1 MPNYEGP
8 PPQIGPVGSNIY
20 RVRRKLRITQKQL
33 AAPEFS
39 ISYISAIERGR
50 IRPSLKALDILARR
64 LGVTSAELLADVP
77 EDFESQSEYGLE
89 GEGAP
94 PSLTTLISQRRAFYP
109 IPLALIWA
117 SISLDQHAPEQASE
131 LLNLLSPATLSAEQR
146 LLRFYLQGR
155 VALAVG
161 HPAEAQATLEP
172 ILQQDEFSGYAELLE
187 RCRFLLAGAYEAQ
200 EKFLLAADTFTACIQ
215 AIQNGIVGDPLFAID
230 VYSSF
235 ADHHRRL
242 EMRELAVEYYQ
253 QALNQLDLVLQPT
266 ALAEISSH
274 LSQEH
279 LESARSTLSDWYAAR
294 SRVLFELAE
303 ARRRIAQ
310 SSANLGAT
318 RQEMGD
324 TPGAEQQLR
333 LTIDLCE
340 RLGTRRQAVLARIA
354 LADLLL
360 ERQQTQEAE
369 SLALEAEALCRPAE
383 QGTIEDATLSG
394 RVLVTLGVVYK
405 ALDRLEDAERSFQH
419 AIDRLQQENAHEQLA
434 RAYFRYSELLH
445 DKGQFA
451 ESYELVK
458 QAYLLGQRKRDEPTT
473 STP

>member
-1 MPNYEGP
+1 MPNYDGP
-8 PPQIGPVGSNIY
+8 PPQTGPVGANIY

-64 LGVTSAELLADVP
+64 LGVTSAELLADLP
-77 EDFESQSEYGLE
+77 EDFEPENEYGRE
-89 GEGAP
+89 GEAPP
-94 PSLTTLISQRRAFYP
+94 PSLTTLISQRRASYP

-117 SISLDQHAPEQASE
+117 SISLDQHAPEQADE
-131 LLNLLSPATLSAEQR
+131 LLNLLSPASLSAEQS

-155 VALAVG
+155 VALALG
-161 HPAEAQATLEP
+161 HPAEAQAILEP
-172 ILQQDEFSGYAELLE
+172 ILEQNEFSGYAELLE
-187 RCRFLLAGAYEAQ
+187 RCRCLLAGAYEAQ

-215 AIQNGIVGDPLFAID
+215 AIENGIIGDPLFAID

-235 ADHHRRL
+235 AEHHRRL
-242 EMRELAVEYYQ
+242 EMRAEAVEYYR
-253 QALNQLDLVLQPT
+253 QALSQLDLVLQPT
-266 ALAEISSH
+266 SLADTSSH
-274 LSQEH
+274 LSQKH
-279 LESARSTLSDWYAAR
+279 LESARSTLADWYAAR

-303 ARRRIAQ
+303 ARYRVAQ
-310 SSANLGAT
+310 AAANLGMT
-318 RQEMGD
+318 LQEMGNA
-324 TPGAEQQLR
+324 PGAEQQLR
-333 LTIDLCE
+333 QTISLCE
-340 RLGTRRQAVLARIA
+340 RLETRRQAVLARIA

-369 SLALEAEALCRPAE
+369 SLALEAEALCRPTE
-383 QGTIEDATLSG
+383 QGALEDATLYG

-405 ALDRLEDAERSFQH
+405 ALQRLDVAERFFQQ

-445 DKGQFA
+445 NKGQFA

-458 QAYLLGQRKRDEPTT
+458 QAYLLGQRRHDESTT
-473 STP
+473 SVP